1 MIAAGRRESR
11 NKRHAVGTT
20 KTADSRF
27 CDGNLRLSARFLGV
41 NCQSPMR
48 DIIKAVLTKESHNL
62 RLKEADISVGD
73 PPPTDHLPNRIHS
86 LQVRATLM

>member
-1 MIAAGRRESR
+1 
-11 NKRHAVGTT
+11 
-20 KTADSRF
+20 
-27 CDGNLRLSARFLGV
+27 
-41 NCQSPMR
+41 MR